1 MKITM
6 PTPEQLKAMSD
17 KELLEKLDRAL
28 KVTEAGLRL
37 AAVYW
42 MELSSRGA
50 TAGTGITVPWS
61 AYLPAVAAGRL
72 DPRMI
77 LAYGWSPGMLDI
89 VADLVPE
96 DQAKIANPRE
106 PIPLVVPDA
115 DGGLKTIM
123 RSPELMKASE
133 LRQVFGDGR
142 IRTPDEQRPHV
153 AMPPVRPA
161 AKPEGGPGKAPGEV
175 KASNA
180 DLDLFNAL
188 TPVQREQVRRYAAT
202 RHPPVTFVDLV
213 VRWAVQRGA
222 CKETPAPSR
231 GRRSGAANGR
241 EAHPE

>member
-6 PTPEQLKAMSD
+6 PTAKQFKAMSADQLWDGLD
-17 KELLEKLDRAL
+17 KAL
-28 KVTEAGLRL
+28 KFTEESLRI
-37 AAVYW
+37 AAAYW
-42 MELSSRGA
+42 MELLNRGEDMSRLG
-50 TAGTGITVPWS
+50 VPWS
-61 AYLPAVAAGRL
+61 EHFPAIAAGRL

-77 LAYGWSPGMLDI
+77 LAYGGHSKAVLDL
-89 VADLVPE
+89 VTDLVPE
-96 DQAKIANPRE
+96 DQAKIANPRD

-123 RSPELMKASE
+123 RAPDVMKASE
-133 LRQVFGDGR
+133 LRQVLGDGR

-153 AMPPVRPA
+153 VMPPVRPA
-161 AKPEGGPGKAPGEV
+161 AKPEAGKAPE
-175 KASNA
+175 KAEQSNA

-188 TPVQREQVRRYAAT
+188 TPAQRDQVRRYAAT
-202 RHPPVTFVDLV
+202 RRPPVAFVDLV
-213 VRWAVQRGA
+213 VRWAVQHGA